1 MSLNPRR
8 KAGALRKHF
17 CRFVAVVSLAALI
30 TPSAALIVTRTA
42 QARTVAPYAAPISA
56 PPQPFHVGTEATT
69 SPLLAFNASVV
80 SEVASLFAVKELPPE
95 FAIGHLPT
103 ISDKVIS
110 ASSSLLGSIVPA
122 ITSKKA
128 PAPPTPSVGP
138 VNFDFD
144 NDGKA
149 DFGRWHAATN
159 EFKVI
164 GSTSG
169 TLTYSVGGSSY
180 IAAPGDYD
188 GDGKTDAAVFNG
200 TTWKY
205 KTSTSQ
211 TTDTTVTFGSSGDIP
226 VSGNYVGSSQTDMA
240 VYRPSTGVWYMK
252 EAVNGTVTSFG
263 WGNSGDQ
270 PVPGDYDADGVMDFA
285 VYRPSNG
292 TWYIYGSTI
301 GVYIAAWGATGD
313 VPVPAD
319 YDGDG
324 KTDLA
329 VYRPTTST
337 WYVLKSSDSGVLTP
351 GWGNYGDQPAPADYD
366 GDGKAD
372 FCVWRP
378 KTGTWYV
385 MHSSDYS
392 YEYAGIGVAGDTA
405 VSSAY
410 IQQIGASVS
419 PDLLAAARLS
429 PKNATGGT
437 NLYSQNFS
445 WGTQLVGLPGRSG
458 LDAGFGISYNSLVW
472 TKVGSSIVFDADTSN
487 VSPGFRFGFP
497 VIEPNYYDD
506 KTGKFSYLMV
516 TPSGGRV
523 EFRQTAAS
531 DTYETAD
538 SSYAQLVASESLNP
552 NDPTD
557 GVKLI
562 VKTTDGTQMNYEWKG
577 GAFRCNQIKDR
588 NGNYITIANSD
599 EGLLQTVTDTLGRVV
614 TVNYDS
620 ALYPTSIT
628 QTWKGTNGSGS
639 NTTHTWATFTYTT
652 TSGSTGDYQAIN
664 TNFLVSSV
672 PLTVFGPANGTSLK
686 VLQKITYPD
695 GSSTKFGYNSYAQVV
710 KIENYSAETTPT
722 LLNSVSTDLDST
734 GSSQPDCPK
743 FTETRNAAKNFN
755 VVSGSE
761 VATTTHN
768 SLTAS
773 TSYTVG
779 GSSVTGARI
788 QVWLDGHPDNLRTNI
803 FVGPSG
809 WSEGLSIATQD
820 CLTTSA
826 TCTTEKRWTTSSWT
840 QDETVATYPVN
851 PRVEETRVGDGT
863 NTKRTTLKYAGV
875 TSLHPAS
882 TFGLVEEAK
891 VYDTD
896 LSTVIKKV
904 HTDYCDATNTTCG
917 YSNYLSRRI
926 IGLPTEVIA
935 YGKNDVTNALDEV
948 SDTTYAYDASGYT
961 GTGQS

>member
-1 MSLNPRR
+1 MSHSPRR
-8 KAGALRKHF
+8 KAGVLRKHF
-17 CRFVAVVSLAALI
+17 CRFVALVSMAALV

-42 QARTVAPYAAPISA
+42 QARAMESTPPPISA
-56 PPQPFHVGTEATT
+56 PPQPFHVGSEEST
-69 SPLLAFNASVV
+69 SPMFAFNASVV
-80 SEVASLFAVKELPPE
+80 SGVASLFAAKPLPPE

-103 ISDKVIS
+103 FSDKVIS
-110 ASSSLLGSIVPA
+110 VYGSALGLIAPA
-122 ITSKKA
+122 IRSRKA

-149 DFGRWHAATN
+149 DFGRWHAVTN

-205 KTSTSQ
+205 KTSTGGTEQS
-211 TTDTTVTFGSSGDIP
+211 VTFGSAGDIP
-226 VSGNYVGSSQTDMA
+226 VPGNYVGSSRTDMA
-240 VYRPSTGVWYMK
+240 VYRPSTGYWYMK
-252 EAVNGTVTSFG
+252 EAVSGTVTSAA
-263 WGNSGDQ
+263 WGNSGDVA
-270 PVPGDYDADGVMDFA
+270 VPGDYDADGVMDFA

-319 YDGDG
+319 YDGDA

-337 WYVLKSSDSGVLTP
+337 WYVLKSIDSSVLTP
-351 GWGNYGDQPAPADYD
+351 GWGNYGDQPAPADYN

-419 PDLLAAARLS
+419 ADLLAAARLS

-458 LDAGFGISYNSLVW
+458 LDMGFGISYNSLVW
-472 TKVGSSIVFDADTSN
+472 TKVGSNIVFDPDTSN

-538 SSYAQLVASESLNP
+538 SNYAQLVASESLNP

-557 GVKLI
+557 GVKLT

-620 ALYPTSIT
+620 ELYPTSIT
-628 QTWKGTNGSGS
+628 QTWKSTNGSGS
-639 NTTHTWATFTYTT
+639 DTTHTWATFTYTT
-652 TSGSTGDYQAIN
+652 TSGTGDYPAIA
-664 TNFLVSSV
+664 TSFDSG
-672 PLTVFGPANGTSLK
+672 LTVFGPA
-686 VLQKITYPD
+686 
-695 GSSTKFGYNSYAQVV
+695 
-710 KIENYSAETTPT
+710 IENYSAESTPT
-722 LLNSVSTDLDST
+722 LLNYVSNNLNSVSSGQT
-734 GSSQPDCPK
+734 DCPK
-743 FTETRNAAKNFN
+743 LTDTYDWVKNFN

-761 VATTTHN
+761 VATHTTN
-768 SLTAS
+768 
-773 TSYTVG
+773 
-779 GSSVTGARI
+779 SVTTGQTYSLPGSISGTATKI
-788 QVWLDGHPDNLRTNI
+788 EVSMASDPYNSVTKA
-803 FVGPSG
+803 FVGSSG
-809 WSEGLSIATQD
+809 WSEGLPIATED
-820 CLTTSA
+820 WADGTGGS
-826 TCTTEKRWTTSSWT
+826 ERKRWTYTGWT
-840 QDETVATYPVN
+840 QDDTVAAYSIN
-851 PRVEETRVGDGT
+851 PRVEETRVGDSS
-863 NTKRTTLKYAGV
+863 NIKRSTIKYKGV

-891 VYDTD
+891 VYDID

-904 HTDYCDATNTTCG
+904 VTT
-917 YSNYLSRRI
+917 YNDSSNYVSRRI
-926 IGLPTEVIA
+926 IGLPLEVVA
-935 YGKNDVTNALDEV
+935 YGKNDVTTALDEV